1 MSLNPSSED
10 LIIEGYIQS
19 LIQKMPVGVG
29 NCFSFFNARIMI
41 WNILRLSRVLQKSNL
56 LEIGEMKHFQ
66 GCVGANELD

>member
-41 WNILRLSRVLQKSNL
+41 WNILRLSQVL
-56 LEIGEMKHFQ
+56 
-66 GCVGANELD
+66 